1 MSWRP
6 LTTEIKV
13 DLASFEK
20 LPSTILDSRE
30 EGQPWLERMH
40 TGQRDGTGVVQWP
53 PIAQHRFSPRNDQRG
68 RGAAALAWL
77 SSRTATDAIEVHEAI
92 ETVEHEITTFGRF
105 VQTTDVRPIL
115 GYDFKKSAL
124 VPTAGT
130 SDVLL
135 HERLIAAVKD
145 LAGGKDVND
154 LRSIQQRVAYAHLL
168 AGSDDSTDEGAPAT
182 QEKPSE
188 EASESEEPDG
198 EQSADDNQAQES
210 DRESQEKAEPRKRK
224 RTHQQQANVLEAPLP
239 GTYKP
244 RIVRI
249 SEELCDL
256 NVHEKPNAVAVLLRL
271 LIEMATEQCRR
282 HENLQKKGSLNDHIE
297 RVIERVQ
304 TPQDQ
309 QDKVF
314 HGVKVSL
321 QSPDDRDHTKNFN
334 QHVHN
339 VDYLPA
345 PTDLINIAHN
355 YGIYFDRV
363 ALRLATSS

>member
-1 MSWRP
+1 M
-6 LTTEIKV
+6 
-13 DLASFEK
+13 
-20 LPSTILDSRE
+20 
-30 EGQPWLERMH
+30 
-40 TGQRDGTGVVQWP
+40 
-53 PIAQHRFSPRNDQRG
+53 
-68 RGAAALAWL
+68 
-77 SSRTATDAIEVHEAI
+77 
-92 ETVEHEITTFGRF
+92 
-105 VQTTDVRPIL
+105 
-115 GYDFKKSAL
+115 
-124 VPTAGT
+124 
-130 SDVLL
+130 
-135 HERLIAAVKD
+135 
-145 LAGGKDVND
+145 
-154 LRSIQQRVAYAHLL
+154 
-168 AGSDDSTDEGAPAT
+168 
-182 QEKPSE
+182 
-188 EASESEEPDG
+188 
-198 EQSADDNQAQES
+198 
-210 DRESQEKAEPRKRK
+210 
-224 RTHQQQANVLEAPLP
+224 
-239 GTYKP
+239 
-244 RIVRI
+244 RI